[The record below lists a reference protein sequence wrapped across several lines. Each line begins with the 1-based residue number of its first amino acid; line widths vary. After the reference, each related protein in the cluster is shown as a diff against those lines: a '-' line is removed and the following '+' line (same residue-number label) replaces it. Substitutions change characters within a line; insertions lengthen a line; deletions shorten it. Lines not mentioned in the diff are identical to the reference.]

1 MSLVDWLIVCLYVLL
16 AIGIGAFFAKRASS
30 STADFFVAGRSLPWW
45 VAGTSMVAT
54 TFSSDTPLFVA
65 GAVREQGVY
74 ANWLWWSGIIG
85 VVISVFFFS
94 GLWRRSRAVSA
105 IELVCLR
112 YDGGRATDAL
122 RIFKSMFDGVFI
134 NCIVM
139 ASVIL
144 AMSKIVGVILQL
156 TPEPLLNLPLVG
168 TVTSTGLVLLVLG
181 LVVFIYSIL
190 SGLYGVVYTDLIQFG
205 LAIIGAVSLAAIV
218 YIDLSDKGGVVEA
231 IQSVPG
237 VKPDIWHLLPELG
250 WNLDTLTFLI
260 LVTVGWWYL
269 APGAGYFVQRVL
281 ATRSE
286 KDAALAVYWYAFCHY
301 VLRSWPWILV
311 GLASLV
317 YFPDLGDSEQAY
329 PNMIS
334 AFLPIGLK
342 GVMIASLLAAFMSTL
357 DTHMNWGSSYLVN
370 DMYQPYMAP
379 GRGNRHYVR
388 AARFSMLALI
398 LLSTIIATSL
408 SGILAIYKYLAVIL
422 PGAAFPLIARWYWWR
437 INVWSEISALATAAL
452 VGNVLLFVV
461 PDRPDEDW
469 FGVRILINVIASTLV
484 CLAVTLLTSRQGP
497 TAKALEF
504 YSRLRIPGPGW
515 RRVRQLTGQEPLS
528 ANVGECLIACVA
540 SIAFLLALLFGVGYW
555 LFEQWDAMLFCTVLA
570 LVSGYVVHQRVPNI
584 IGRLVSD

>member
-1 MSLVDWLIVCLYVLL
+1 MSLVDWLIICLYAAS
-16 AIGIGAFFAKRASS
+16 AIGIGAFFAKRASN

-65 GAVREQGVY
+65 GAVREQGVH
-74 ANWLWWSGIIG
+74 ANWFWWSGLIG
-85 VVISVFFFS
+85 VLISVFFFS
-94 GLWRRSRAVSA
+94 GLWRRSRAVSE
-105 IELVCLR
+105 IELISQR
-112 YDGGRATDAL
+112 YDGGGANDAL
-122 RIFKSMFDGVFI
+122 RISKSLFDGVFI

-144 AMSKIVGVILQL
+144 AMSKIIGVILQL
-156 TPEPLLNLPLVG
+156 TPEPLFNLPLVG
-168 TVTSTGLVLLVLG
+168 AVASTDVVLLILS
-181 LVVFIYSIL
+181 LIVFIYSTL

-218 YIDLSDKGGVVEA
+218 YIDLSARGGVVEA
-231 IQSVPG
+231 IQHVPG
-237 VKPDIWHLLPELG
+237 VESDVWHLLPEFG
-250 WNLDTLTFLI
+250 WNLDTLTFLT

-317 YFPDLGDSEQAY
+317 YFPDLSDSEQAY
-329 PNMIS
+329 PNMIN

-357 DTHMNWGSSYLVN
+357 DTHMNWGASYLVN
-370 DMYQPYMAP
+370 DVYQPYIAL
-379 GRGNRHYVR
+379 GRSNRHYVR
-388 AARFSMLALI
+388 AARLSMFTLI
-398 LLSTIIATSL
+398 LLSTIIAMSL
-408 SGILAIYKYLAVIL
+408 SGILEIYQYLAVIL

-437 INVWSEISALATAAL
+437 INVWSEISALITAAL
-452 VGNVLLFVV
+452 FGNILLFAV
-461 PDRPDEDW
+461 PDQPDEDW
-469 FGVRILINVIASTLV
+469 FGVRMLLNVVVSTMV
-484 CLAVTLLTSRQGP
+484 CLAVTLLTSRRGP
-497 TAKALEF
+497 TAKAMEF

-515 RRVRQLTGQEPLS
+515 ERVRQTTRLKALS
-528 ANVGECLIACVA
+528 ANIEECLIACAA

-555 LFEQWDAMLFCTVLA
+555 LFEQWGAMLFCMVLA
-570 LVSGYVVHQRVPNI
+570 LVSGYIVHQRVPTV
-584 IGRLVSD
+584 IGRLVGD